1 MTLFDFNKLLI
12 PIKRKL
18 YLLAGR
24 AILTAIDNTTKTA
37 TIQVTGLK
45 DETITGIEYLSP
57 YGFEAMPSEGQ
68 CLCLFINGNRDQ
80 GIAVNLH
87 NRDER
92 PQIELDESQFWSKFG
107 NYVKCDKDGNVQVN
121 GNARFAAAFDELKT
135 GFDELKTDFNNLI
148 TIFNAHVHPG
158 VTAGGASTTATVT
171 PGTSS
176 TASVDD
182 SKVETVK
189 VP

>member
-57 YGFEAMPSEGQ
+57 YGLSHKFQ
-68 CLCLFINGNRDQ
+68 GN
-80 GIAVNLH
+80 
-87 NRDER
+87 
-92 PQIELDESQFWSKFG
+92 P
-107 NYVKCDKDGNVQVN
+107 
-121 GNARFAAAFDELKT
+121 
-135 GFDELKTDFNNLI
+135 
-148 TIFNAHVHPG
+148 
-158 VTAGGASTTATVT
+158 
-171 PGTSS
+171 
-176 TASVDD
+176 
-182 SKVETVK
+182 
-189 VP
+189 